1 MKIQSG
7 AWEDNGISKTL
18 EFNSQHLHKKMG
30 VVDMLMTPQL
40 SK

>member
-7 AWEDNGISKTL
+7 AWEDNGIGKGFVL
-18 EFNSQHLHKKMG
+18 NSQHLHKKMG
-30 VVDMLMTPQL
+30 VMAHALTPQL